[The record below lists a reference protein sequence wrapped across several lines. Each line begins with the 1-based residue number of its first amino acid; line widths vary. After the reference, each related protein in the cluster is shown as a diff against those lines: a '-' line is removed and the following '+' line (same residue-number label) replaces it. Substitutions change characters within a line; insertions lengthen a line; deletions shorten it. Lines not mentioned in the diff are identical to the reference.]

1 MKIKR
6 FHGNIT
12 ILTLFILLSC
22 ALMWV
27 LVALYMKN
35 FIRYSDEIT
44 SYEKTSYLAR
54 AWTELGLAIVWSREV
69 GLVYSIAS
77 WDGIRLNFDCPYP
90 VDEWKECPVD
100 PKFSLSIDWLWDS
113 YQNCNWS
120 EKIEIGTWLSAIIP
134 LFSDKWVVWGIS
146 NALIAP
152 EESDLE
158 KRNLTNLTAN
168 GDWTLWNYWL
178 VWMYD
183 LTEEKNVLFIDKWP
197 GSLTNLIIDNEWKN
211 HNPVKNQIWRNAYFI
226 AANPQDADP
235 KDLVDIAKKTQKI
248 CIKDNKWWK
257 IAQETVK
264 IVSIWYYNNRQLWTE
279 TLTTK
284 ALPSFLQW
292 DNYIY

>member
-77 WDGIRLNFDCPYP
+77 WDSIRLNFDCPYP

-146 NALIAP
+146 DALIAP
-152 EESDLE
+152 EESNLN
-158 KRNLTNLTAN
+158 KRNLDGLSADTNPA
-168 GDWTLWNYWL
+168 GSIWNYWI
-178 VWMYD
+178 VWMESDNSLYI
-183 LTEEKNVLFIDKWP
+183 EKWKGDK
-197 GSLTNLIIDNEWKN
+197 GKLKDK
-211 HNPVKNQIWRNAYFI
+211 NPVQTSIWRNAYFI
-226 AANPQDADP
+226 VSNPSTTENQR
-235 KDLVDIAKKTQKI
+235 I
-248 CIKDNKWWK
+248 CITDANWRK

-264 IVSIWYYNNRQLWTE
+264 IVSIWYYNDRQLWTE

>member
-22 ALMWV
+22 ALMWI

-69 GLVYSIAS
+69 GLVYDVAS
-77 WDGIRLNFDCPYP
+77 WNSIKLNFECPYP

-100 PKFSLSIDWLWDS
+100 PKFSLSIDWLWNS

-120 EKIEIGTWLSAIIP
+120 NQVEIGTWLSAIIP
-134 LFSDKWVVWGIS
+134 LFKDPWIAWGVSD
-146 NALIAP
+146 ALIAP
-152 EESDLE
+152 EETSLV
-158 KRNLTNLTAN
+158 KRNLDGLSSSTNPV
-168 GDWTLWNYWL
+168 GSSWNYWI
-178 VWMYD
+178 VWMEWENT
-183 LTEEKNVLFIDKWP
+183 LHIDKRK
-197 GSLTNLIIDNEWKN
+197 GDSGHIRDE
-211 HNPVKNQIWRNAYFI
+211 NPTISKIWRNAYFI
-226 AANPQDADP
+226 VANPST
-235 KDLVDIAKKTQKI
+235 VNNQKI
-248 CIKDNKWWK
+248 CITDNNWWEF
-257 IAQETVK
+257 AQETVK
-264 IVSIWYYNNRQLWTE
+264 IVSIWYYNDRQLWTE

-292 DNYIY
+292 DNYIYQEY